1 MESTSLP
8 KVLCVDDDRDLLDAL
23 TLILRRKFRVA
34 TATSGAEGLAKLRK
48 AGPFAVVLSDMRM
61 PAMDGVGFLTRV
73 RDSAPDTV
81 RMVLTGNADVNVAI
95 HAVNEGRIFRFLA
108 KPCPPKQLLSAFEA
122 ALEQYRM
129 VTAERLLL
137 EETLRGSIKTLS
149 HILAITNPPASER
162 ARRVKQIVAQLA
174 KTLEAPNLWEIEAA
188 AMLSQIG
195 CVTLSVETTEK
206 LYRGKELSDTEEE
219 MVARL
224 PQVTD
229 ELLRDFPGLR
239 SVREILDLRDQY
251 FDGRGTYSGGMG
263 GDVIP
268 PLGARL
274 LKLALDYDA
283 LAGQSVPEDR
293 RLALLYAREGSYDP
307 GVLEALEDLLHSDL
321 PKPRVENVSLAQLRP
336 GMILVSDIVTT
347 QGSLLVPR
355 DNEITREVLQKITNF
370 KADSVK
376 QPIRVVISDPP
387 HEDDS

>member
-122 ALEQYRM
+122 ALEQYRI

-149 HILAITNPPASER
+149 HILAITNPPAD
-162 ARRVKQIVAQLA
+162 
-174 KTLEAPNLWEIEAA
+174 
-188 AMLSQIG
+188 
-195 CVTLSVETTEK
+195 
-206 LYRGKELSDTEEE
+206 RG
-219 MVARL
+219 
-224 PQVTD
+224 
-229 ELLRDFPGLR
+229 
-239 SVREILDLRDQY
+239 
-251 FDGRGTYSGGMG
+251 
-263 GDVIP
+263 
-268 PLGARL
+268 
-274 LKLALDYDA
+274 
-283 LAGQSVPEDR
+283 
-293 RLALLYAREGSYDP
+293 
-307 GVLEALEDLLHSDL
+307 H
-321 PKPRVENVSLAQLRP
+321 EN
-336 GMILVSDIVTT
+336 
-347 QGSLLVPR
+347 
-355 DNEITREVLQKITNF
+355 
-370 KADSVK
+370 
-376 QPIRVVISDPP
+376 
-387 HEDDS
+387 